1 MVGTG
6 LYIITLCQN
15 QNQEYNL
22 SHQRKRKLPSH
33 TRKEKAKK
41 ILRHG
46 QVRGKPL
53 TKKQKGL
60 FGVIASGKK
69 PRK

>member
-1 MVGTG
+1 MALHLHGTRASSDDVD
-6 LYIITLCQN
+6 L
-15 QNQEYNL
+15 
-22 SHQRKRKLPSH
+22 
-33 TRKEKAKK
+33 TRAKAKK
-41 ILRHG
+41 MLKHG
-46 QVRGKPL
+46 EVRGKRL